1 MKLKLIQ
8 VGLGAH
14 GMGVGRDYVL
24 PSQDFEYAGLV
35 DINESQLKACGELFN
50 VPQNR
55 LFTNYR
61 KAFAELDAD
70 VVFISTIS
78 PMHYEICREALLSGL
93 HVLIE
98 KPFVTEMNGARVLVE
113 EAKTRNLRLMV
124 SQNYRYNNN
133 VVTLKKAIQDE
144 KIGKPLYVKGDFYYN
159 HSGKLYQ
166 CKMDNFMLLE
176 MAVHHIDMMRF
187 MFDSDIEKVRGETWN
202 FLDSMYKG
210 DSNVSANYELE
221 NGISIFYFGSLVSK
235 GLATQWEGIWRIQC
249 ERGSLHLDDLG
260 QGYGV
265 YIVDERGQVE
275 KLECILL
282 TEKES
287 INGILVEFA
296 AAIKEEREPK
306 ISGRDNL
313 HTLAA
318 LFATSDSSKD
328 GKWKSIKDYL
338 KS

>member
-14 GMGVGRDYVL
+14 GMGVGRDYIL
-24 PSQDFEYAGLV
+24 PSKEFEYAGLV
-35 DINESQLKACGELFN
+35 DINESQLKVCGELLN
-50 VPQNR
+50 VPPNR
-55 LFTNYR
+55 QFTDYH
-61 KAFAELDAD
+61 KAFTELDAD
-70 VVFISTIS
+70 AVFISTIS

-98 KPFVTEMNGARVLVE
+98 KPFVTEMNDAIVLVE
-113 EAKTRNLRLMV
+113 QAKTNNLRLMV

-133 VVTLKKAIQDE
+133 VVTLKKAVQDE
-144 KIGKPLYVKGDFYYN
+144 KVGKPLYVKGDFYYN
-159 HSGKLYQ
+159 HYGKNYQ

-187 MFDSDIEKVRGETWN
+187 MFDSNIEKVRGETWN
-202 FLDSMYKG
+202 FLEDMYKG
-210 DSNVSANYELE
+210 DSNVSGNYELK

-235 GLATQWEGIWRIQC
+235 GLATQWEGDWRVQC

-265 YIVDERGQVE
+265 YMVDESGQVE
-275 KLECILL
+275 KLECVLPK
-282 TEKES
+282 EKEN
-287 INGILVEFA
+287 INGILGEFA
-296 AAIKEEREPK
+296 AAIKEERESK

-313 HTLAA
+313 YTLAA
-318 LFATSDSSKD
+318 LFATSDSSKE

-338 KS
+338 